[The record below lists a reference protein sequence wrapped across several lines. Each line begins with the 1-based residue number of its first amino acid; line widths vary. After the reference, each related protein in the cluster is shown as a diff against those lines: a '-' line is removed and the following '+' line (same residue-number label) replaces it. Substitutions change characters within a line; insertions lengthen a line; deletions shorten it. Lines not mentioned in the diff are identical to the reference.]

1 LAIRP
6 QGESVG
12 GSAADGRAKLAAKRE
27 EREEFPLLNL

>member
-12 GSAADGRAKLAAKRE
+12 GSAADGRAKLAAKRA
-27 EREEFPLLNL
+27 EREEFSLHDL